1 MYSLTLCILSLLM
14 TSNWADRLL
23 LAVERRALRLLISA
37 SWVGVLV
44 VGEDILMGVVE
55 RGGEEGFVTEERW
68 VGLLLMCV

>member
-23 LAVERRALRLLISA
+23 FAVERRALRLLISA

-55 RGGEEGFVTEERW
+55 GGGEEGFVTEERW

>member
-1 MYSLTLCILSLLM
+1 MYSSTLCILSLLM
-14 TSNWADRLL
+14 NSNWADRLL